1 MDLLPSP
8 NRSKIDMSS
17 TWIPENIMAKVPFP
31 SAHSAVVLI
40 LASGVVR
47 HVYGQSYRRRS
58 PATVA
63 GEMEFIQKHYNPDQ
77 LWFVDDVFTV
87 SHKWL
92 NDFQLELRARN
103 IHIPFE
109 CITRADRLTLM

>member
-1 MDLLPSP
+1 
-8 NRSKIDMSS
+8 
-17 TWIPENIMAKVPFP
+17 
-31 SAHSAVVLI
+31 
-40 LASGVVR
+40 
-47 HVYGQSYRRRS
+47 
-58 PATVA
+58 
-63 GEMEFIQKHYNPDQ
+63 MEFIQKHYNPDQ

-109 CITRADRLTLM
+109 CITRADRLTLDVINVLKDAGCFRVWIGAESGSQKILDAMDRRVDISHVQEMIMQAKKWVLKPVRSSC